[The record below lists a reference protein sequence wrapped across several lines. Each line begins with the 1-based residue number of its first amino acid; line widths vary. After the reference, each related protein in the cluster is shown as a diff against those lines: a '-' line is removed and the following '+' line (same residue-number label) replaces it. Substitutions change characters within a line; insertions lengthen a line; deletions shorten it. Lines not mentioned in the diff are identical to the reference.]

1 VSEFALSPIAL
12 PDETGAPGRLSNL
25 ARHALSLLLVA
36 AAVVFAE
43 AFQSLLQTHG
53 LTLFFVLPVVI
64 SATSFGWGP
73 SITATIAGVL
83 AYDFFFTE
91 PKFSLAIASPADI
104 CDAALLFVIA
114 GIVSAVAAQ
123 GRSRAL
129 AARRAAEQADALR
142 ALAHAV
148 VERRP
153 EAEVAAAAAAAL
165 QRSFQAAAVI
175 FGEREG
181 RLSLIAKAGVPRLGE
196 ADEAAARAAAAS
208 HVPVRAGA
216 YPADTAGFDFWPV
229 AASEGRNLV
238 IGVDAT
244 AANRPAGSE
253 ALIELIAAY
262 LSAAMNVRQP
272 G

>member
-1 VSEFALSPIAL
+1 VSEFALGPMAL
-12 PDETGAPGRLSNL
+12 PEEAAPSARLSNL
-25 ARHALSLLLVA
+25 ARHALSLLLVG
-36 AAVVFAE
+36 AAVVIAE
-43 AFQSLLQTHG
+43 AFQAVLQTHG

-73 SITATIAGVL
+73 SITATFAGVL
-83 AYDFFFTE
+83 CYDFFFTE

-104 CDAALLFVIA
+104 CDAVLLFVIA
-114 GIVSAVAAQ
+114 AIVSAVAAQ

-153 EAEVAAAAAAAL
+153 EAEVVAAAAAAL
-165 QRSFQAAAVI
+165 QRSFQSAAVV
-175 FGEREG
+175 FGERDG

-216 YPADTAGFDFWPV
+216 YPADAAGFDFWPV
-229 AASEGRNLV
+229 VGSAGRNLV
-238 IGVDAT
+238 VGVDAS
-244 AANRPAGSE
+244 AADRPAGSE
-253 ALIELIAAY
+253 ALIELVVAY
-262 LSAAMNVRQP
+262 LAASTNAPQ
-272 G
+272 

>member
-1 VSEFALSPIAL
+1 VSEFALGPMAL
-12 PDETGAPGRLSNL
+12 PDETVAPRQLSTL
-25 ARHALSLLLVA
+25 AQHALSLLMVA
-36 AAVVFAE
+36 AAVVLAE
-43 AFQSLLQTHG
+43 AFQALLQTHG

-83 AYDFFFTE
+83 CYDFFFTE

-114 GIVSAVAAQ
+114 AIVSAVAAQ
-123 GRSRAL
+123 GRNRAL

-142 ALAHAV
+142 ALAQTV
-148 VERRP
+148 VERKP
-153 EAEVAAAAAAAL
+153 EADVASAAAAAL

-175 FGEREG
+175 FGERDG
-181 RLSLIAKAGVPRLGE
+181 RLALIAKAGLPRLGE

-216 YPADTAGFDFWPV
+216 YPADAAGFDFWPV
-229 AASEGRNLV
+229 SGIAGRNLV
-238 IGVDAT
+238 VGVDAS
-244 AANRPAGSE
+244 ANSPAGSQ
-253 ALIELIAAY
+253 ALIELVLAY
-262 LSAAMNVRQP
+262 LAAAMNIPQP

>member
-1 VSEFALSPIAL
+1 MSEFALGPMAL
-12 PDETGAPGRLSNL
+12 PEETGAPRRPSSLT
-25 ARHALSLLLVA
+25 RHALSLLMVA
-36 AAVVFAE
+36 ATVVVAGAVQAG
-43 AFQSLLQTHG
+43 LQIHG

-114 GIVSAVAAQ
+114 AIVSAVAAQ
-123 GRSRAL
+123 GRRRAV

-148 VERRP
+148 VQRRP
-153 EAEVAAAAAAAL
+153 EAEVASAAAAAL
-165 QRSFQAAAVI
+165 QRAFDATAVV
-175 FGEREG
+175 FGERDG
-181 RLSLIAKAGVPRLGE
+181 RLTLIARAGAPRLGE

-208 HVPVRAGA
+208 GVPVRAGA
-216 YPADTAGFDFWPV
+216 YPAEEAGFDFWPV
-229 AASEGRNLV
+229 AGAGRNLV
-238 IGVDAT
+238 VGVDAVG
-244 AANRPAGSE
+244 ASRPARSE
-253 ALIELIAAY
+253 ALIDLVIAY
-262 LSAAMNVRQP
+262 LAAAGVP
-272 G
+272 ASS